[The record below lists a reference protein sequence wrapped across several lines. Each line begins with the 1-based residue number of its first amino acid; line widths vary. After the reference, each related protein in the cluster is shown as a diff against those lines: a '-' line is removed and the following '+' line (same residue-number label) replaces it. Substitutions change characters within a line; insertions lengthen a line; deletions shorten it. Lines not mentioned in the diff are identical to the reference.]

1 MPMNTGEA
9 KFYFAPNWRRIRA
22 VVAVADA
29 GGVIRAAERLHLSQ
43 PAVTRA
49 VRELEQELQLTL
61 FDRHRSGMRPNSVGD
76 IVVPRFRRALDH
88 LNAAEQ
94 ALAGI
99 HPDGDLER
107 LAQRLNQRQLATLIA
122 VANLHSEPRAAR
134 HLGLTQPAI
143 SASLRDLEGQIGTP
157 LFLRTKRGMLLTDSG
172 ETLVRHA
179 KLAMRELGL
188 ACNDL
193 DAWQGRIKGRIV
205 IGTLPLSSSLLVP
218 LAVDA
223 LRRRL
228 PDVSVTILDGTYD
241 ALLDALRQG
250 EIDLLI
256 GALRPSSIGEDI
268 EQEWLFDDRLSVIVQ
283 CDHPLTRNAA
293 LALED
298 LQHAEWI
305 APRLG
310 TPARH
315 SFEQEFLMAGL
326 TPPEVAIEAGN
337 LSTIR
342 TLLLG
347 SERLTLMSPRQVH
360 FELQGGQLVVLP
372 IDLKSTRRPIGL
384 TLRRDD
390 MPTQALNT
398 LRQLLRELS
407 RDPEGSLPV
416 MSPSVGG

>member
-1 MPMNTGEA
+1 MHTGET
-9 KFYFAPNWRRIRA
+9 KFHFEPNWRRIRA

-49 VRELEQELQLTL
+49 VRELEQELDLQL
-61 FDRHRSGMRPNSVGD
+61 FDRHRSGMLPNQAGE

-88 LNAAEQ
+88 LCTAEAALAEQ
-94 ALAGI
+94 
-99 HPDGDLER
+99 HPDADMDR
-107 LAQRLNQRQLATLIA
+107 FAQRLNQRQLATLIA

-143 SASLRDLEGQIGTP
+143 SASLRDLESRIGTP

-172 ETLVRHA
+172 EILVRHA
-179 KLAMRELGL
+179 KLAMRELTL
-188 ACNDL
+188 TSADL

-218 LAVDA
+218 KAVDA

-241 ALLDALRQG
+241 ALLEALRHG

-256 GALRPSSIGEDI
+256 GALRQTAIGDDVR
-268 EQEWLFDDRLSVIVQ
+268 QERLFDDRLSVVVHR
-283 CDHPLTRNAA
+283 DHPLTRRDSLT
-293 LALED
+293 LAD

-305 APRLG
+305 APRAG
-310 TPARH
+310 TPARR
-315 SFEQEFLMAGL
+315 SFEQEFLAAGL
-326 TPPEVAIEAGN
+326 TPPDVAIETGN

-342 TLLLG
+342 TLLTG
-347 SERLTLMSPRQVH
+347 GDRVTLMSPYQVH
-360 FELQGGQLVVLP
+360 FDLKNGQLVTLP
-372 IDLKSTRRPIGL
+372 IRLKSTRRPIGI

-390 MPTQALNT
+390 LPTHALST
-398 LRQLLRELS
+398 LRGLLIEIS
-407 RDPEGSLPV
+407 GDFG
-416 MSPSVGG
+416 